1 MGTISRAFFARN
13 LVDSGTKVN
22 YETKCLCSWNK
33 IVALFLKSSIFET
46 YKTPSMKKILLLAI
60 TFSLTSCAQVQQTLN
75 QLPQLSSQI
84 PGVGGVD
91 IASGLKEALN
101 KGITQQVSKLTAVDG
116 FYKNEAVKILMP
128 AELQKVDATL
138 RKIGLGSLADEGI
151 KVLNRAAEDAVKE
164 ATPIFVSAVKNMTFT
179 DAKNILLGNDSAA
192 TTYLQGSTTTALYGK
207 FNPVIKSSFEKVG
220 ADVIWTKIINKY
232 NTIPLVKKVNPDL
245 TDYTTNQALAGVFKM
260 IAVEEKEIRNNISA
274 RTTPLLKSVFAMQ
287 DNK

>member
-1 MGTISRAFFARN
+1 
-13 LVDSGTKVN
+13 
-22 YETKCLCSWNK
+22 
-33 IVALFLKSSIFET
+33 
-46 YKTPSMKKILLLAI
+46 MKKILILSLV
-60 TFSLTSCAQVQQTLN
+60 FSLSSCAQVQQTLN
-75 QLPQLSSQI
+75 QLPQISSQI

-138 RKIGLGSLADEGI
+138 RKIGLSSLADEGI

-164 ATPIFVSAVKNMTFT
+164 ATPIFVSAVKNMSFT
-179 DAKNILLGNDSAA
+179 DAKNILLGNDIAA
-192 TTYLQGSTTTALYGK
+192 TSYLQGTTTTALYGK
-207 FNPVIKSSFEKVG
+207 FNPVIKNSFAKVG
-220 ADVIWTKIINKY
+220 ADVIWKNIINKY

-260 IAVEEKEIRNNISA
+260 IAVEEKDIRNNISA
-274 RTTPLLKSVFAMQ
+274 RTTPLLQKVFAMQ
-287 DNK
+287 DGK